1 MDERRA
7 TLFFLV
13 ALTGIALYFC
23 YLIAAPFL
31 TPVLYAAMMA
41 VVCYPLHNGLLR
53 RLRRP
58 TLTATISTLFVL
70 FAILIPIAVL
80 ITGIAHELALL
91 KAVLHDRSSGDWTGA
106 AGEIGERVLRF
117 TGRWVD
123 LSQFDLR
130 GAIVQRL
137 QAVSAYILS
146 KAGAVVGNL
155 TSFVGDA
162 FIAFFTLFF
171 LFREGSHFQ
180 SWAASLVPLRRP
192 QFDRLFLGISDT
204 LAATVHGGLAVAAT
218 QGTLIGLAFWVLGL
232 TAPMV
237 WGIAA
242 ALFSLVPLVG
252 SAVVWVPGAIYLW
265 ATGHWIKAL
274 ILTVWSTL
282 IVGSI
287 DNILRPLL
295 IRGRV
300 ELHTLPLFFSLLGG
314 VQVFGLLGV
323 FVGPVVL
330 AVTMTLIDMLREEMG
345 AGSDS

>member
-7 TLFFLV
+7 TLFFLL
-13 ALTGIALYFC
+13 ALTAIALYFS

-41 VVCYPLHNGLLR
+41 VVCYPLHVRLR
-53 RLRRP
+53 RHVRRP
-58 TLTATISTLFVL
+58 TLAATLSTLFVL
-70 FAILIPIAVL
+70 FAILIPIGVL

-91 KAVLHDRSSGDWTGA
+91 KAMLDDRSSGDWMGA
-106 AGEIGERVLRF
+106 AGEIGEKAVRF
-117 TGRWVD
+117 AGRWVD

-137 QAVSAYILS
+137 QAVSTYILS
-146 KAGAVVGNL
+146 KAGALLGNL
-155 TSFVGDA
+155 TSFIGDA

-180 SWAASLVPLRRP
+180 DWAAGLVPLRRH

-204 LAATVHGGLAVAAT
+204 LAATVQGGLAVAAT
-218 QGTLIGLAFWVLGL
+218 QGALIGLAFWTLGL
-232 TAPMV
+232 TAPLV
-237 WGIAA
+237 WGLAA
-242 ALFSLVPLVG
+242 ALFSLIPLVG
-252 SAVVWVPGAIYLW
+252 TALVWAPGALYLW

-274 ILTVWSTL
+274 ILVIWATL
-282 IVGSI
+282 FVGSV
-287 DNILRPLL
+287 DNVLRPLL

-330 AVTMTLIDMLREEMG
+330 AVTMTLIDMLRDEMG
-345 AGSDS
+345 TRSDS